1 MSRDK
6 NAYTVNVYEWDYM
19 GDVVTLTGAS
29 EPFVTQE
36 DDDTDIFTPVRTQTG
51 YLRVIDTT
59 GGKLLEE
66 MMPKNNTE
74 KPVRLML
81 GDTVC
86 WQGFLAAQ
94 GYSQPWDNHKNKIEF
109 QVISLLA
116 AMEYV
121 SAPTTYVGKT
131 SKLSYIIGDAVGVLS
146 KGELTFFDIQVG
158 TVTDLTNYRAML
170 DYTLDFSTFI
180 DKEEVTNEGSTAKVN
195 VGNSYKDCIE
205 AVCQFL
211 GVSLRES
218 GNTLLYSR
226 YDEGQSVI
234 RYKLP
239 ATSGGLA
246 TNNLLDVVDFR
257 GASNTTAYSQ
267 GAKVVKVTL
276 SLPSPD
282 TSFGIP
288 SVETTSDEP
297 TIIDLYGEHK
307 LYVQEHT
314 PADTSEAAYK
324 FYEYNWN
331 TGAYIGTSN
340 FADFIT
346 RTVLH
351 GYNSNP
357 HSYAESDAGSH
368 LFTGA
373 FPVRFHFLQNE
384 ADVITLKDGIYFNAQ
399 YLLSATIPSL
409 TKAGKRPIIT
419 FSSVSSINMSSGYL
433 RLSFSLINLFWTS
446 PSTKWESGG
455 YYTDEDY
462 AEFTS
467 TLWVKHQYLTVA
479 VICCGKYWDATNG
492 KWVDDETAFELDYE
506 DNAIKTNYTSD
517 MRLETTDGYFI
528 PVSGMTGTVQLVV
541 YDRCINKN
549 DEGYYYEC
557 YTHIM
562 YDLEVEYLEQK
573 NIAAAS
579 NSSNTYRMELTTN
592 GFSDTKVISL
602 SVGTNNNNSTL
613 PCFILNPATGAEVQ
627 NFEYINI
634 GGINDE
640 RPERHLL
647 NRMAIYYNEVRRSLR
662 ATIHSGLDLMLA
674 RYKYNNRLYFGID
687 AQHNWRDDTQE
698 VKFIEAQAVAGDDET
713 VTIKLEDTVYS
724 FPDIDGWRYILSTTM
739 TGKRKDLSE
748 NFNGKLFTLFDWSF
762 KSSDED
768 YNASFDVGALYAVQI
783 ECDDLFTGDPI
794 TTSVYCISKTL
805 LEGSDKTTYLYTF
818 SNKLTT

>member
-6 NAYTVNVYEWDYM
+6 NAYTVNVYEWDYA

-66 MMPKNNTE
+66 MMPANNTE

-116 AMEYV
+116 ALEYI

-131 SKLSYIIGDAVGVLS
+131 YKLSQLMSDAVSVMS
-146 KGELTFFDIQVG
+146 KGDSSIYDIKSVVVSDMPNPQS
-158 TVTDLTNYRAML
+158 ML
-170 DYTLDFSTFI
+170 SYTLDFSTFI
-180 DKEEVTNEGSTAKVN
+180 DKEEVNNEGSTTKVN
-195 VGNSYKDCIE
+195 VGNSFKDCIE

-211 GVSLRES
+211 GVSLREN

-226 YDEGQSVI
+226 YDDGNSVI
-234 RYKLP
+234 RS
-239 ATSGGLA
+239 TTISRGLT

-276 SLPSPD
+276 SLPSLD

-297 TIIDLYGEHK
+297 TIFDTYGDHK

-314 PADTSEAAYK
+314 PVDTSEVAYK
-324 FYEYNWN
+324 YYEYNWH
-331 TGAYIGTSN
+331 TATYIGTSN
-340 FADFIT
+340 YADFIS

-351 GYNSNP
+351 GYNP
-357 HSYAESDAGSH
+357 DPYSYTESDAKSH

-373 FPVRFHFLQNE
+373 FPVRFYNLLS
-384 ADVITLKDGIYFNAQ
+384 DTDIITLKDGIYFNTQ
-399 YLLSATIPSL
+399 YQN
-409 TKAGKRPIIT
+409 AGLVPDTSSVGCRPIVT
-419 FSSVSSINMSSGYL
+419 FSSVSSINMASGYL
-433 RLSFSLINLFWTS
+433 RFSFSVLNLFNAG
-446 PSTKWESGG
+446 ST
-455 YYTDEDY
+455 YFTDPDY
-462 AEFTS
+462 DDVLMDKS
-467 TLWVKHQYLTVA
+467 LLKSLSIA
-479 VICCGKYWDATNG
+479 VICCGKYWSRESS
-492 KWVDDETAFELDYE
+492 KWVDEETTFGVYFDENESE
-506 DNAIKTNYTSD
+506 TNYTSD
-517 MRLETTDGYFI
+517 MRLDTTDGYFI
-528 PVSGMTGTVQLVV
+528 PVSGMTGTVQFVI
-541 YDRCINKN
+541 YDRCITNPQKTWGN
-549 DEGYYYEC
+549 HHC
-557 YTHIM
+557 YTHII
-562 YDLEVEYLEQK
+562 YDLVVEYLEQK
-573 NIAAAS
+573 NIAAGS
-579 NSSNTYRMELTTN
+579 SSSNTYRRELTTN

-613 PCFILNPATGAEVQ
+613 PCFILNPSTGEEVQ
-627 NFEYINI
+627 KFGYINI
-634 GGINDE
+634 DGTNEE

-674 RYKYNNRLYFGID
+674 RYLYNNRLYFGVD

-698 VKFIEAQAVAGDDET
+698 VKFIEAQAVADEDEI
-713 VTIKLEDTVYS
+713 VTIKLEATINIQSD
-724 FPDIDGWRYILSTTM
+724 DILEILTM
-739 TGKRKDLSE
+739 TMSGKRKYLTE
-748 NFNGKLFTLFDWSF
+748 NFDESLFDYFDFSF
-762 KSSDED
+762 ILS
-768 YNASFDVGALYAVQI
+768 NAEIYVTSVRTIRVT
-783 ECDDLFTGDPI
+783 CDDLFDGTI
-794 TTSVYCISKTL
+794 TINEATCTAKTLIDEDNSVYQFTFKKS
-805 LEGSDKTTYLYTF
+805 STT
-818 SNKLTT
+818 

>member
-6 NAYTVNVYEWDYM
+6 NSYTVNVYEWDYT

-66 MMPKNNTE
+66 MMPANNTE

-116 AMEYV
+116 ALEYI

-131 SKLSYIIGDAVGVLS
+131 YKLSQLIGGALYFMCKTDLS
-146 KGELTFFDIQVG
+146 IFDIKESAVS
-158 TVTDLTNYRAML
+158 DLTNVRAML

-180 DKEEVTNEGSTAKVN
+180 DKEEVTNEGSTTKVN
-195 VGNSYKDCIE
+195 VGKSYKDCIE

-218 GNTLLYSR
+218 GNTLFYSR
-226 YDEGQSVI
+226 YDDGNSVI
-234 RYKLP
+234 RCTTK
-239 ATSGGLA
+239 SGGLA

-297 TIIDLYGEHK
+297 TILNLHGEHK

-314 PADTSEAAYK
+314 PVDTSEATYK
-324 FYEYNWN
+324 YYEYNWH
-331 TGAYIGTSN
+331 TGTYIGTSN
-340 FADFIT
+340 YTDFIS

-351 GYNSNP
+351 GYNPDPN
-357 HSYAESDAGSH
+357 SYAESDARSH

-373 FPVRFHFLQNE
+373 FPVRFFNLQS
-384 ADVITLKDGIYFNAQ
+384 DTDIITLKDGVYFNTQ
-399 YLLSATIPSL
+399 YMN
-409 TKAGKRPIIT
+409 AGTTPDIDTSVRRPIVT
-419 FSSVSSINMSSGYL
+419 FSSVNSINMASGYL
-433 RLSFSLINLFWTS
+433 RFSFSILNLFHAG
-446 PSTKWESGG
+446 STYFTDSDYEEIFGVESILKWVS
-455 YYTDEDY
+455 
-462 AEFTS
+462 
-467 TLWVKHQYLTVA
+467 VA
-479 VICCGKYWDATNG
+479 VICCGKYWTG
-492 KWVDDETAFELDYE
+492 SKWVDEETSFGIYFDKDE
-506 DNAIKTNYTSD
+506 IQTNYTSD
-517 MRLETTDGYFI
+517 MRLDTTDGYFI
-528 PVSGMTGTVQLVV
+528 PVSGMTGTVQFVV
-541 YDRCINKN
+541 YDMCIINPQKVWEN
-549 DEGYYYEC
+549 HQC
-557 YTHIM
+557 YTHII
-562 YDLEVEYLEQK
+562 YDLEVEYLEDK
-573 NIAAAS
+573 NITAGS
-579 NSSNTYRMELTTN
+579 RSSNTYRKELTTN

-613 PCFILNPATGAEVQ
+613 PCFILNPSTGEEVQ
-627 NFEYINI
+627 KFDYINVD
-634 GGINDE
+634 GTSDE

-662 ATIHSGLDLMLA
+662 ATIHSGLDLMLS
-674 RYKYNNRLYFGID
+674 RYLYNNRLYFGID

-698 VKFIEAQAVAGDDET
+698 VKFIEAQAVPDDDEI
-713 VTIKLEDTVYS
+713 VTIKLPATTIKIQSDEILEILTV
-724 FPDIDGWRYILSTTM
+724 TM
-739 TGKRKDLSE
+739 SGKRKYLTE
-748 NFNGKLFTLFDWSF
+748 NFDESLFDYFDFSF
-762 KSSDED
+762 LLS
-768 YNASFDVGALYAVQI
+768 NADIFVTSVRTIQVI
-783 ECDDLFTGDPI
+783 CDDLFEGTLTIDAA
-794 TTSVYCISKTL
+794 TCTAKTL
-805 LEGSDKTTYLYTF
+805 IDEDNSIYQYTF
-818 SNKLTT
+818 IKSSTT

>member
-6 NAYTVNVYEWDYM
+6 NAYTVNVYEWDYA

-66 MMPKNNTE
+66 MMPANNTE

-116 AMEYV
+116 ALEYI

-131 SKLSYIIGDAVGVLS
+131 YKLSQLMGDAIDVMS
-146 KGELTFFDIQVG
+146 KGDLSIFSIVSG
-158 TVTDLTNYRAML
+158 TVTDMTNVRSML
-170 DYTLDFSTFI
+170 DYALDFSTFI
-180 DKEEVTNEGSTAKVN
+180 DKEEVINEGLTTKVK

-226 YDEGQSVI
+226 YDEGNSVI

-239 ATSGGLA
+239 DVSGGLA
-246 TNNLLDVVDFR
+246 TNNLLDAVDFR

-276 SLPSPD
+276 SLPSID

-288 SVETTSDEP
+288 SVETTSDKP
-297 TIIDLYGEHK
+297 TVINLLYGYYK

-314 PADTSEAAYK
+314 PVDTSEATYQ

-331 TGAYIGTSN
+331 TGTYIGTSN
-340 FADFIT
+340 YTDFIS

-351 GYNSNP
+351 GYTP
-357 HSYAESDAGSH
+357 DPWSYPESDAKSH

-373 FPVRFHFLQNE
+373 FPVRFYNWRSE
-384 ADVITLKDGIYFNAQ
+384 TDIITLKDGIYFNTQ
-399 YLLSATIPSL
+399 YQNAGALPDISISAC
-409 TKAGKRPIIT
+409 RPVVT
-419 FSSVSSINMSSGYL
+419 FNSVNSINMSSGYL
-433 RLSFSLINLFWTS
+433 RFSFSLLNLFYAAKT
-446 PSTKWESGG
+446 
-455 YYTDEDY
+455 YFTDSDY
-462 AEFTS
+462 S
-467 TLWVKHQYLTVA
+467 NVLLDQHINQKSLMIA
-479 VICCGKYWDATNG
+479 VICCGKYWSPTG
-492 KWVDDETAFELDYE
+492 SKWVDDETTFEISFDG
-506 DNAIKTNYTSD
+506 DKMQTNYTSD
-517 MRLETTDGYFI
+517 MRLDTTDGYFI
-528 PVSGMTGTVQLVV
+528 PVSGMTGTVQFVV
-541 YDRCINKN
+541 YDMCIINA
-549 DEGYYYEC
+549 DGYWQPHHC
-557 YTHIM
+557 YTHII
-562 YDLEVEYLEQK
+562 YDLEVEYLEDK
-573 NIAAAS
+573 NITAGS
-579 NSSNTYRMELTTN
+579 RSSNTYRRELTTN
-592 GFSDTKVISL
+592 GFADTKVISL
-602 SVGTNNNNSTL
+602 SVGTNNNNTPV
-613 PCFILNPATGAEVQ
+613 PCFILDPITGDKVQ
-627 NFEYINI
+627 KFDYINI
-634 GGINDE
+634 DGTSEE
-640 RPERHLL
+640 RPELHLL

-674 RYKYNNRLYFGID
+674 RYEYNNRLYFGVD

-698 VKFIEAQAVAGDDET
+698 VKFIEAQTVAGDDET
-713 VTIKLEDTVYS
+713 VIIKFEDTVYS

-739 TGKRKDLSE
+739 IGKRKDMSE
-748 NFNGKLFTLFDWSF
+748 NFNEKLFSLFDWSF
-762 KSSDED
+762 QSIDED
-768 YNASFDVGALYAVQI
+768 YNASFDVGTLYTVKI

-794 TTSVYCISKTL
+794 TASVYCVSKTPH
-805 LEGSDKTTYLYTF
+805 EGSDKTTYLYKF